1 MALLL
6 ACAGVQAEIKL
17 ADATVCD
24 VEQGRAE
31 KPDNWMSWAA
41 ADANL
46 IQAWQDVY
54 YSRHD
59 EGETPPTGSGT
70 GMARSAE
77 VYRAFLDGW
86 NVDGYSYIPNGV
98 TWWFQG
104 GEYQLPF
111 GAITASVTEP
121 AVHAERDSGYYNTVF
136 GPTVISEDVT
146 DRGATP
152 CFNDVKYYGTD
163 LAVHTGSTEGRQVSY
178 AELKAGL
185 DQAFQYKGHAAALGI
200 YCHSSVLSATTMH
213 ALTCWGYE
221 TDGDGK
227 VLALYVTDSAD
238 GRTGMVKM
246 GVTSNGKDEEGK
258 ELLYLVP
265 EDAKGIYSLGAF
277 CIKSVT
283 GIATPQEVAVEAE
296 DRSILP
302 AGGTLTGN
310 TGLNADTTV
319 HQTVTVG
326 EWLLLAAAQGV
337 QLTIDNAEGN
347 GLVVEA
353 TGAAQLHGTGIQ
365 GCSGSGLLVTGNV
378 EVDGQELVVS
388 QNRDSG
394 LAVSGSLQVRE
405 AVTTITGNS
414 TAQDGG
420 GIRIAFGGSMT
431 VNAEDS
437 LPALVVS
444 RNTSGGNGGGVCNAG
459 SLVISDIGSVTMEG
473 NSAQQGS
480 AIYNSGNLSIYGI
493 WNGVTISAPQGST
506 AAVVYNAAG
515 ASLELAE
522 GYAQTTIGG
531 APTGIENHGTLFL
544 GAYEETPIVFQ
555 DCALS
560 GSGTAYLGM
569 DALQGLYF
577 GQGVVFTQ
585 GDSSTAVGS
594 SVDDDTAILHAAS
607 LAAGSLAGLNENARL
622 THAFITADAGFN
634 AENIQLD
641 AVVMQ
646 AAGSLLLH
654 GVSTAVDS
662 IFTAASIT
670 LQDATLSLVP
680 AVETPLL
687 LTSTLPPAD
696 GAEMVRDISGVFKT
710 ESLSGSLTLV
720 QDDITRA
727 MRDAGLSR
735 LRVDFGEGVQLAQD
749 ISLHLQ
755 GLDYDG
761 VAGSS
766 AYFTLRIPEPSSPA
780 LALLAIAACAARRKT
795 R

>member
-6 ACAGVQAEIKL
+6 ACAGVQAEIRL

-77 VYRAFLDGW
+77 VYSAFLDGW
-86 NVDGYSYIPNGV
+86 KTDGYSYIPNGV

-111 GAITASVTEP
+111 GAITASVNEP

-136 GPTVISEDVT
+136 GNSVLSEDVDVET
-146 DRGATP
+146 GEPKP
-152 CFNDVKYYGTD
+152 CFNDVNGYGTD
-163 LAVHTGSTEGRQVSY
+163 LAVRTASTGGRQVSY
-178 AELKAGL
+178 AELKEGL

-200 YCHSSVLSATTMH
+200 YCHSSVQSATTMH

-221 TDGDGK
+221 ADDNGN
-227 VLALYVTDSAD
+227 VQALYVTDSAD
-238 GRTGMVKM
+238 GRTGLVKM

-283 GIATPQEVAVEAE
+283 GIATPQDVAVKAE

-302 AGGTLTGN
+302 TDGTLTGN

-326 EWLLLAAAQGV
+326 EWLLLASAHDAK
-337 QLTIDNAEGN
+337 LTIDNAEGS

-353 TGAAQLHGTGIQ
+353 TGTAQLHGTAVQ
-365 GCSGSGLLVTGNV
+365 GCSGTG
-378 EVDGQELVVS
+378 LVVS
-388 QNRDSG
+388 GRMQ
-394 LAVSGSLQVRE
+394 VSE
-405 AVTTITGNS
+405 ANATVTGNS

-420 GIRIAFGGSMT
+420 GIRIAHGGSMS
-431 VNAEDS
+431 VNAEEN
-437 LPALVVS
+437 LPDLVVS
-444 RNTSGGNGGGVCNAG
+444 GNSSAGNGGGICNEG
-459 SLVISDIGSVTMEG
+459 SLVIRGIGSVTMEG

-480 AIYNSGNLSIYGI
+480 AIYNAGDLSIYGI
-493 WNGVTISAPQGST
+493 WNGVTISAAQGST
-506 AAVVYNAAG
+506 AAAVYNAAG
-515 ASLELAE
+515 ASLELAG
-522 GYAQTTIGG
+522 GYDKTTIGG
-531 APTGIENHGTLFL
+531 ASTGIENHGALFL
-544 GAYEETPIVFQ
+544 GADEETPIVFQ
-555 DCALS
+555 DCALT
-560 GSGTAYLGM
+560 GTGTAYLGM
-569 DALQGLYF
+569 DALQSLYF
-577 GQGVVFTQ
+577 GQGVVFTK

-594 SVDDDTAILHAAS
+594 SVDDDTAILHAVT
-607 LAAGSLAGLNENARL
+607 LDAGSLAGLNENAHL

-646 AAGSLLLH
+646 AAGSLVLR
-654 GVSTAVDS
+654 GVSTASDS
-662 IFTAASIT
+662 TYAALSIT
-670 LQDATLSLVP
+670 LQDVTLILNP
-680 AVETPLL
+680 AADTAPLFAAKA
-687 LTSTLPPAD
+687 P
-696 GAEMVRDISGVFKT
+696 EMALDASGVFNT
-710 ESLSGSLTLV
+710 GELSGSLTLV
-720 QDDITRA
+720 QDDIARSMRA
-727 MRDAGLSR
+727 AGVSR

-766 AYFTLRIPEPSSPA
+766 AYFTLRIPEPSAPA
-780 LALLAIAACAARRKT
+780 LALLAIAACAARRRT

>member
-1 MALLL
+1 MTLLL
-6 ACAGVQAEIKL
+6 ACGGVRAEIKL

-86 NVDGYSYIPNGV
+86 KTDGYSYIPNGV

-111 GAITASVTEP
+111 GAITASVNEP

-136 GPTVISEDVT
+136 GNSVLSEDVDVET
-146 DRGATP
+146 GEPKP
-152 CFNDVKYYGTD
+152 CFNDVNGYGTD
-163 LAVHTGSTEGRQVSY
+163 LAVRTASTGGRQVSY
-178 AELKAGL
+178 AELKEGL

-200 YCHSSVLSATTMH
+200 YCHSSVQSATTMH

-221 TDGDGK
+221 ADDNGN
-227 VLALYVTDSAD
+227 VQALYVTDSAD
-238 GRTGMVKM
+238 GRTGLVKM
-246 GVTSNGKDEEGK
+246 GVTANGKDEDGK

-283 GIATPQEVAVEAE
+283 GIATPQDVAVKAE

-302 AGGTLTGN
+302 TDGTLTGN

-326 EWLLLAAAQGV
+326 EWLLLASAHDAK
-337 QLTIDNAEGN
+337 LTIDNAEGN

-353 TGAAQLHGTGIQ
+353 TGTALLHGTDIQ
-365 GCSGSGLLVTGNV
+365 GCSGTG
-378 EVDGQELVVS
+378 LVVS
-388 QNRDSG
+388 GRMQ
-394 LAVSGSLQVRE
+394 VSE
-405 AVTTITGNS
+405 AKATVCDNS

-420 GIRIAFGGSMT
+420 GIRIASGGSMS
-431 VNAEDS
+431 VNAEEN
-437 LPALVVS
+437 LPDLVVS
-444 RNTSGGNGGGVCNAG
+444 GNSSAGNGGGICNEG
-459 SLVISDIGSVTMEG
+459 SLVIRDIGSVTMEG
-473 NSAQQGS
+473 NSAKQGS

-493 WNGVTISAPQGST
+493 WNGVTISAAQGST
-506 AAVVYNAAG
+506 AAAVYNAAG
-515 ASLELAE
+515 ASLELAG
-522 GYAQTTIGG
+522 GYDKTTIGG
-531 APTGIENHGTLFL
+531 ASTGIENHGALFL
-544 GAYEETPIVFQ
+544 GADEESPIVFQ
-555 DCALS
+555 DCALT
-560 GSGTAYLGM
+560 GTGTAYLGM
-569 DALQGLYF
+569 DALQSLYF

-594 SVDDDTAILHAAS
+594 SVDDDTAILHAAT
-607 LAAGSLAGLNENARL
+607 LNAGSLAGLNENARL

-662 IFTAASIT
+662 IFTASSIT

-687 LTSTLPPAD
+687 LTSALPPAD
-696 GAEMVRDISGVFKT
+696 GAEMVRDISGVFNT

-766 AYFTLRIPEPSSPA
+766 AYFTLRVPEPSAPA
-780 LALLAIAACAARRKT
+780 LALLAIAACAARRRT

>member
-1 MALLL
+1 MKICTPVMALLL

-104 GEYQLPF
+104 GEYQLPL
-111 GAITASVTEP
+111 GAITAIVTEP

-136 GPTVISEDVT
+136 GNSVLSEDVDVET
-146 DRGATP
+146 GEPKP
-152 CFNDVKYYGTD
+152 CFNDVNGYGTD
-163 LAVHTGSTEGRQVSY
+163 LAVRTGSTEGRQVSY

-221 TDGDGK
+221 TDDNGN
-227 VLALYVTDSAD
+227 VQALYVTDSAD
-238 GRTGMVKM
+238 GRTGLVKM
-246 GVTSNGKDEEGK
+246 GVTTDEKNAKDAEGN
-258 ELLYLVP
+258 ELLKLVP

-283 GIATPQEVAVEAE
+283 SIATPQEVAVEAE

-310 TGLNADTTV
+310 TGLNADATV

-353 TGAAQLHGTGIQ
+353 NGTAQLHGTGIQ
-365 GCSGSGLLVTGNV
+365 DCSGTG
-378 EVDGQELVVS
+378 LVVS
-388 QNRDSG
+388 GRMQ
-394 LAVSGSLQVRE
+394 VSE
-405 AVTTITGNS
+405 ANATVSDNS

-420 GIRIAFGGSMT
+420 GIRIAHGGSMS
-431 VNAEDS
+431 VSAEEN
-437 LPALVVS
+437 LPDLVVS
-444 RNTSGGNGGGVCNAG
+444 GNSSAGNGGGICNEG
-459 SLVISDIGSVTMEG
+459 SLVIRDIGSVTMEG

-480 AIYNSGNLSIYGI
+480 AIYNAGDLSIYGI
-493 WNGVTISAPQGST
+493 WNGVNISAAQGST

-515 ASLELAE
+515 ASLELADCY
-522 GYAQTTIGG
+522 GNITISG
-531 APTGIENHGTLFL
+531 APIGIENHGTLFL
-544 GAYEETPIVFQ
+544 GADEETPIVFQ
-555 DCALS
+555 DCALT
-560 GSGTAYLGM
+560 GTGTAYLGM
-569 DALQGLYF
+569 DALQSLYF

-585 GDSSTAVGS
+585 GDSSTAVGA
-594 SVDDDTAILHAAS
+594 SVDDDTAILHAAT
-607 LAAGSLAGLNENARL
+607 LDAGSLAGLNENARL

-646 AAGSLLLH
+646 AAGSLVLH

-662 IFTAASIT
+662 IFTASSIT

-687 LTSTLPPAD
+687 LTSALPPAD
-696 GAEMVRDISGVFKT
+696 GAEMVRDISGVFNT

-720 QDDITRA
+720 QDDITRS

-766 AYFTLRIPEPSSPA
+766 AYFTLRVPEPSAPA
-780 LALLAIAACAARRKT
+780 LALLAIAACAARRRT

>member
-1 MALLL
+1 MTLLL
-6 ACAGVQAEIKL
+6 ACGGVRAEIKL

-54 YSRHD
+54 YDKHD
-59 EGETPPTGSGT
+59 AGETPPTGSGT

-86 NVDGYSYIPNGV
+86 KTDGYSYIPNGV

-111 GAITASVTEP
+111 GAITASVNEP

-136 GPTVISEDVT
+136 GNSVLSEDVDVET
-146 DRGATP
+146 GEPKP
-152 CFNDVKYYGTD
+152 CFNDVNGYGTD
-163 LAVHTGSTEGRQVSY
+163 LAVRTASTGGRQVSY
-178 AELKAGL
+178 AELKEGL

-200 YCHSSVLSATTMH
+200 YCHSSVQSATTMH

-221 TDGDGK
+221 ADDNGN
-227 VLALYVTDSAD
+227 VQALYVTDSAD
-238 GRTGMVKM
+238 GRTGLVKM

-283 GIATPQEVAVEAE
+283 GIATPQDVAVKAE

-302 AGGTLTGN
+302 TDGTLTGN
-310 TGLNADTTV
+310 TGLNADATV

-326 EWLLLAAAQGV
+326 EWLLLASAHDAK
-337 QLTIDNAEGN
+337 LTIDNAEGS

-353 TGAAQLHGTGIQ
+353 NGTAQLHGTAVQ
-365 GCSGSGLLVTGNV
+365 GCSGTG
-378 EVDGQELVVS
+378 LVVS
-388 QNRDSG
+388 GRMQ
-394 LAVSGSLQVRE
+394 VSE
-405 AVTTITGNS
+405 ANATVSDNS
-414 TAQDGG
+414 TVQDGG
-420 GIRIAFGGSMT
+420 GIRIASGGSMS

-437 LPALVVS
+437 LPDLVVS
-444 RNTSGGNGGGVCNAG
+444 GNSSAGNGGGICNEG
-459 SLVISDIGSVTMEG
+459 SLVIRDIGSVTMEG

-480 AIYNSGNLSIYGI
+480 AIYNAGDLSIYGI
-493 WNGVTISAPQGST
+493 WNGVTISAAQGST
-506 AAVVYNAAG
+506 AAAAVYNAAG
-515 ASLELAE
+515 ASLELAG
-522 GYAQTTIGG
+522 GYDKTTIGG
-531 APTGIENHGTLFL
+531 ASTGIENHGTLFL
-544 GAYEETPIVFQ
+544 GADEETPIVFQ
-555 DCALS
+555 DCALT
-560 GSGTAYLGM
+560 GTGTAYLGM
-569 DALQGLYF
+569 DALQSLYF
-577 GQGVVFTQ
+577 GQGVVFTK
-585 GDSSTAVGS
+585 GDSSTAVGA
-594 SVDDDTAILHAAS
+594 SVDDDTAILHAAT
-607 LAAGSLAGLNENARL
+607 LDAGSLAGLNENARL
-622 THAFITADAGFN
+622 THAFIIAGAGFN

-646 AAGSLLLH
+646 AAGSLVLH

-662 IFTAASIT
+662 IFTASSIT

-687 LTSTLPPAD
+687 LTSALPPAD
-696 GAEMVRDISGVFKT
+696 GAEMVRDISGVFNT

-735 LRVDFGEGVQLAQD
+735 LRVDFGEGVALAQD
-749 ISLHLQ
+749 ISMLIQ

-761 VAGSS
+761 VVGSS
-766 AYFTLRIPEPSSPA
+766 AYFTLRVPEPSAPA
-780 LALLAIAACAARRKT
+780 LALLAIAACAARRRT

>member
-1 MALLL
+1 MTLLL
-6 ACAGVQAEIKL
+6 ACAGVRAEIKL

-54 YSRHD
+54 YDKHD
-59 EGETPPTGSGT
+59 AGETPPTGSGT

-86 NVDGYSYIPNGV
+86 KTDGYSYIPNGV

-111 GAITASVTEP
+111 GAITASVNEP

-136 GPTVISEDVT
+136 GNSVLSEDVDVET
-146 DRGATP
+146 GEPKP
-152 CFNDVKYYGTD
+152 CFNDVNGYGTD
-163 LAVHTGSTEGRQVSY
+163 LAVRTASTGGRQVSY
-178 AELKAGL
+178 AELKEGL

-200 YCHSSVLSATTMH
+200 YCHSSVQSATTMH

-221 TDGDGK
+221 ADDNGN
-227 VLALYVTDSAD
+227 VQALYVTDSAD
-238 GRTGMVKM
+238 GRTGLVKM

-283 GIATPQEVAVEAE
+283 GIATPQDVAVKAE

-302 AGGTLTGN
+302 TDGTLTGN

-326 EWLLLAAAQGV
+326 EWLLLASDQGAN
-337 QLTIDNAEGN
+337 LTIDNAEGN

-353 TGAAQLHGTGIQ
+353 TGTAQLHGTAVQ
-365 GCSGSGLLVTGNV
+365 GCSGTG
-378 EVDGQELVVS
+378 LVVS
-388 QNRDSG
+388 GRMQ
-394 LAVSGSLQVRE
+394 VSE
-405 AVTTITGNS
+405 ANATVSDNS

-420 GIRIAFGGSMT
+420 GIRIAHGGSMS

-437 LPALVVS
+437 LPDLVVS
-444 RNTSGGNGGGVCNAG
+444 GNSSAGNGGGVCNEG

-480 AIYNSGNLSIYGI
+480 AIYNAGDLSIYGI
-493 WNGVTISAPQGST
+493 WNGVTISAAQGST

-515 ASLELAE
+515 ASLELAA
-522 GYAQTTIGG
+522 GYAQTSIGG
-531 APTGIENHGTLFL
+531 ASTGIENHGTLFL
-544 GAYEETPIVFQ
+544 GADEETPIVFQ
-555 DCALS
+555 DCALT

-569 DALQGLYF
+569 DAQQSLYY
-577 GQGVVFTQ
+577 GRGVVFTQ
-585 GDSSTAVGS
+585 GGKSTAVGS
-594 SVDDDTAILHAAS
+594 SADDDTATLQAAT
-607 LAAGSLAGLNENARL
+607 LAAGSLVGLNQNARL
-622 THAFITADAGFN
+622 SRASIAADADFR
-634 AENIQLD
+634 AENVQLD
-641 AVVMQ
+641 AVDMQ
-646 AAGSLLLH
+646 VSGSLALTN
-654 GVSTAVDS
+654 VRTASDSTY
-662 IFTAASIT
+662 AALSIT
-670 LQDATLSLVP
+670 LQDVTLILNP
-680 AVETPLL
+680 AADAAPLFAAKA
-687 LTSTLPPAD
+687 P
-696 GAEMVRDISGVFKT
+696 EMALDASGVFNT
-710 ESLSGSLTLV
+710 EELSGSLTLV
-720 QDDITRA
+720 QDDITRS
-727 MRDAGLSR
+727 MRAAGVSR
-735 LRVDFGEGVQLAQD
+735 LRVDFGAGVALAQD
-749 ISLHLQ
+749 ISMLMQ
-755 GLDYDG
+755 GLQYDG
-761 VAGSS
+761 VVGSS
-766 AYFTLRIPEPSSPA
+766 AYFTLRVPEPSAPA
-780 LALLAIAACAARRKT
+780 LALLAIAACAARRRT

>member
-1 MALLL
+1 MKICTPVMALLL
-6 ACAGVQAEIKL
+6 ACAGVQAEIRL

-86 NVDGYSYIPNGV
+86 KTDGYSYIPNGV

-111 GAITASVTEP
+111 GAITASVNEP

-136 GPTVISEDVT
+136 GNSVLSEDVDVET
-146 DRGATP
+146 GEPKP
-152 CFNDVKYYGTD
+152 CFNDVNGYGTD
-163 LAVHTGSTEGRQVSY
+163 LAVRTASTGGRQVSY
-178 AELKAGL
+178 AELKEGL

-238 GRTGMVKM
+238 GRTGLVKM
-246 GVTSNGKDEEGK
+246 GVTANGKDEDGK

-283 GIATPQEVAVEAE
+283 GIATPQDVAVKAE

-302 AGGTLTGN
+302 TDGTLTGN

-326 EWLLLAAAQGV
+326 EWLLLASDQGAN
-337 QLTIDNAEGN
+337 LTIKEAEGS

-353 TGAAQLHGTGIQ
+353 TGTAQLHGTAVQ
-365 GCSGSGLLVTGNV
+365 GCSGTG
-378 EVDGQELVVS
+378 LVVS
-388 QNRDSG
+388 GRMQMS
-394 LAVSGSLQVRE
+394 E
-405 AVTTITGNS
+405 ANATVTGNS

-420 GIRIAFGGSMT
+420 GIRIAHGGSMS

-437 LPALVVS
+437 LPDLVVS
-444 RNTSGGNGGGVCNAG
+444 GNSSAGNGGGICNEG

-480 AIYNSGNLSIYGI
+480 AIYNAGDLSIYGI
-493 WNGVTISAPQGST
+493 WNGVNISAAQGST

-531 APTGIENHGTLFL
+531 ASTGIENHGALFL
-544 GAYEETPIVFQ
+544 GADEETPIVFQ
-555 DCALS
+555 DCALT
-560 GSGTAYLGM
+560 GTGTAYLGM
-569 DALQGLYF
+569 DALQSLYF

-594 SVDDDTAILHAAS
+594 SVDDDTAILHAAT
-607 LAAGSLAGLNENARL
+607 LDAGSLAGLNENARL

-662 IFTAASIT
+662 IFTASSIT

-687 LTSTLPPAD
+687 LTSALPPAD

-735 LRVDFGEGVQLAQD
+735 LRVDFGEDVQLAQD

-761 VAGSS
+761 VVGSS
-766 AYFTLRIPEPSSPA
+766 AYFTLRVPEPSAPA
-780 LALLAIAACAARRKT
+780 LALLAIAACAARRRT